1 MGGGGVG
8 RRMTSSAIGL
18 SHAAEQGFTLIEV
31 MIALSI
37 SIIVLVANI
46 SLINRAHKDLARARS
61 ITAATNLATSKI
73 ADFRAR
79 VMDAPP
85 CFSANTRTANLALV
99 NYGFTGNG
107 SPCTTGDINPDYPGL
122 LNESFCSPPSSLK
135 PDLDPSSPDPAK
147 EYPYKAAAGPASTP
161 LCKAPGVVNPRF
173 CNPAVN
179 PVGCTVIGR
188 TEPPATDQRQ
198 QETTTL
204 DGVPITL
211 AWAVSYVDLDPANP
225 PAADL
230 VGDLAKIKVDAAWV
244 LESRDHHV
252 TMATFTTGKAQ

>member
-1 MGGGGVG
+1 
-8 RRMTSSAIGL
+8 
-18 SHAAEQGFTLIEV
+18 

-37 SIIVLVANI
+37 SIIVLLANI
-46 SLINRAHKDLARARS
+46 YLINTAHKDLARARS

-85 CFSANTRTANLALV
+85 CFTANTTTANSSLV

-147 EYPYKAAAGPASTP
+147 QYPYKAAAGPATTP

-173 CNPAVN
+173 CNPAVD

-188 TEPPATDQRQ
+188 TEPPAADQRQ
-198 QETTTL
+198 QETTTI
-204 DGVPITL
+204 DGVQFTL
-211 AWAVSYVDLDPANP
+211 AWDVSYVDLDPAAP
-225 PAADL
+225 RRPT
-230 VGDLAKIKVDAAWV
+230 
-244 LESRDHHV
+244 SS
-252 TMATFTTGKAQ
+252 ATW